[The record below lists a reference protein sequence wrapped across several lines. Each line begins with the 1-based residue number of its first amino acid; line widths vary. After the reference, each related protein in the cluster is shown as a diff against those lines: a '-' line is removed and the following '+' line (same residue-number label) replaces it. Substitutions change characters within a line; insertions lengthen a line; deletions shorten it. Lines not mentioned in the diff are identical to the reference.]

1 MKISERAL
9 GMTTS
14 PIRRLGPYADAAVKR
29 ALGMTTS
36 PIRRLGPYADAA
48 VKAGKKIYRLNIG
61 QPDIA
66 TSPKF
71 MEAIRNFDQK
81 VVAYGNSQGDMNLIK
96 AIQKYYDSW
105 NMHYETKNIY
115 ITNGGSEALELAIFS
130 LCDPGDEILVFEP
143 YYANY
148 TTFAKLA
155 SAKVTAVP
163 TSAEDGYRLPDQAT
177 VEKYI
182 NDKTRAIL
190 LTNPG
195 NPTGVVY
202 NKQEM
207 DMIAAVV
214 KKYNIALIADEVY
227 REFVYD
233 GTYTSFGTYK
243 DLEQNLIM
251 VDSVSKRYSACGARI
266 GCVISKNEELC
277 AQFMKLCQA
286 RLCAPAVEQV
296 GAAALYDTPA
306 SYLEEVNKEY
316 KKRRDTIAAGLAKIP
331 GLVSSQPKGAFY
343 VMVKFPVDDAE
354 KFAIWMLQDFEKDGE
369 TVMIAPGNGF
379 YATPGKG
386 VDEARLAYVLKCEDL
401 ERAMELLAA
410 AVKEYPGRKI

>member
-9 GMTTS
+9 GMTAS
-14 PIRRLGPYADAAVKR
+14 PIRKLVPYADAAK
-29 ALGMTTS
+29 
-36 PIRRLGPYADAA
+36 
-48 VKAGKKIYRLNIG
+48 KKGKKVYHLNIG

-66 TSPKF
+66 TSPNF
-71 MEAIRNFDQK
+71 MEAIRNFDPE
-81 VVAYGNSQGDMNLIK
+81 VVAYGNSQGDMNLIE
-96 AIQKYYDSW
+96 AIQKYYDAW
-105 NMHYETKNIY
+105 DIHYETKNIF
-115 ITNGGSEALELAIFS
+115 ITNGGSEALEMAIFS

-155 SAKVTAVP
+155 SAKVTAAP
-163 TSAEDGYRLPDQAT
+163 TYAEEGYRLPDQAT
-177 VEKYI
+177 IEKYI
-182 NDKTRAIL
+182 NSKTRAIL

-202 NKQEM
+202 TKQEM
-207 DMIAAVV
+207 DMIAAII

-233 GTYTSFGTYK
+233 GTYTSFGTYEE
-243 DLEQNLIM
+243 LEQNLIM

-266 GCVISKNEELC
+266 GCVISKNDELC
-277 AQFMKLCQA
+277 AQFMKMCQA
-286 RLCAPAVEQV
+286 RLCVPMVEQV
-296 GAAALYDTPA
+296 GAAALYETPA

-354 KFAIWMLQDFEKDGE
+354 KFAIWMLQDFDVNGE

-386 VDEARLAYVLKCEDL
+386 VDEARLAYVLNCEDL
-401 ERAMELLAA
+401 EKALALLAE
-410 AVKEYPGRKI
+410 AVKQYPGHI

>member
-9 GMTTS
+9 GMTAS
-14 PIRRLGPYADAAVKR
+14 PIRKLVPYADAAK
-29 ALGMTTS
+29 
-36 PIRRLGPYADAA
+36 
-48 VKAGKKIYRLNIG
+48 KKGKKVYHLNIG

-71 MEAIRNFDQK
+71 MEAIRSFDPK

-96 AIQKYYDSW
+96 AIQKYYDAW
-105 NMHYETKNIY
+105 GIHYETKNIF
-115 ITNGGSEALELAIFS
+115 ITNGGSEALEMAIFS

-148 TTFAKLA
+148 TSFAKLA

-177 VEKYI
+177 IEKYI
-182 NDKTRAIL
+182 NGKTRAIL

-202 NKQEM
+202 TKQEM
-207 DMIAAVV
+207 DMIAAIV
-214 KKYNIALIADEVY
+214 KKYNIARIADEVY

-233 GTYTSFGTYK
+233 GTYTSFGTYEE
-243 DLEQNLIM
+243 LEQNLIM

-266 GCVISKNEELC
+266 GCVITKNNDLC
-277 AQFMKLCQA
+277 AQFMKLCQT
-286 RLCAPAVEQV
+286 RLCVPMVEQV
-296 GAAALYDTPA
+296 GAAALYETPA

-354 KFAIWMLQDFEKDGE
+354 KFAIWLLQDFDVNGE

-386 VDEARLAYVLKCEDL
+386 VDEARLAYVLKSEDL
-401 ERAMELLAA
+401 EKALALLAE
-410 AVKEYPGRKI
+410 AVKQYPGRTI

>member
-1 MKISERAL
+1 MKISE
-9 GMTTS
+9 
-14 PIRRLGPYADAAVKR
+14 R

-105 NMHYETKNIY
+105 KMHYETKNIY

-163 TSAEDGYRLPDQAT
+163 TSAEDGYRLPDQAI

-386 VDEARLAYVLKCEDL
+386 IDEARLAYVLKCEDL
-401 ERAMELLAA
+401 ERSMELLAA
-410 AVKEYPGRKI
+410 ALK

>member
-9 GMTTS
+9 GMTAS
-14 PIRRLGPYADAAVKR
+14 PIRKLVPYADAAK
-29 ALGMTTS
+29 
-36 PIRRLGPYADAA
+36 
-48 VKAGKKIYRLNIG
+48 KKGKKVYHLNIG

-71 MEAIRNFDQK
+71 MEAIRNFDPK

-96 AIQKYYDSW
+96 AIQKYYDAW
-105 NMHYETKNIY
+105 GIHYETKNIF
-115 ITNGGSEALELAIFS
+115 ITNGGSEALEMAIFS

-148 TTFAKLA
+148 TSFAKLA

-177 VEKYI
+177 IEKYI
-182 NDKTRAIL
+182 NGKTRAIL

-202 NKQEM
+202 TRQEM
-207 DMIAAVV
+207 DMIAAIV

-233 GTYTSFGTYK
+233 GTYTSFGTYEE
-243 DLEQNLIM
+243 LEQNLIM

-266 GCVISKNEELC
+266 GCVITKNNDLC
-277 AQFMKLCQA
+277 AQFMKLCQT
-286 RLCAPAVEQV
+286 RLCVPMVEQV
-296 GAAALYDTPA
+296 GAAALYETPA

-354 KFAIWMLQDFEKDGE
+354 KFAIWLLQDFDINGE

-386 VDEARLAYVLKCEDL
+386 VDEARLAYVLKSEDL
-401 ERAMELLAA
+401 EKALALLAE
-410 AVKEYPGRKI
+410 AVKQYPGRTI

>member
-14 PIRRLGPYADAAVKR
+14 PIRRLGPYAE
-29 ALGMTTS
+29 
-36 PIRRLGPYADAA
+36 AA

-105 NMHYETKNIY
+105 NMHYETKNIFV
-115 ITNGGSEALELAIFS
+115 TNGGSEALELAVFS

-163 TSAEDGYRLPDQAT
+163 TSAEDGYRLPDKAT

-182 NDKTRAIL
+182 NEKTRAIL

-207 DMIAAVV
+207 DMIAEIV

-243 DLEQNLIM
+243 DLDQNLIM
-251 VDSVSKRYSACGARI
+251 IDSVSKRYSACGARI
-266 GCVISKNEELC
+266 GCVLSKNDELC

-286 RLCAPAVEQV
+286 RLCAPTVEQI
-296 GAAALYDTPA
+296 GAAALYDTPV

-316 KKRRDTIAAGLAKIP
+316 KKRRDTIAAGLARIP

-354 KFAIWMLQDFEKDGE
+354 KFAIWMLQDFEKNGE

-386 VDEARLAYVLKCEDL
+386 VDEARLAYVLNCEDL
-401 ERAMELLAA
+401 EKAMELLAA
-410 AVKEYPGRKI
+410 AVKEYPGRTI

>member
-9 GMTTS
+9 GMTAS
-14 PIRRLGPYADAAVKR
+14 PIRKLVPYADAAK
-29 ALGMTTS
+29 
-36 PIRRLGPYADAA
+36 
-48 VKAGKKIYRLNIG
+48 KKGKKVYHLNIG

-71 MEAIRNFDQK
+71 MEAIRNFDPK

-96 AIQKYYDSW
+96 AIQKYYDAW
-105 NMHYETKNIY
+105 GIHYETKNIF
-115 ITNGGSEALELAIFS
+115 ITNGGSEALEMAIFS

-148 TTFAKLA
+148 TSFAKLA

-163 TSAEDGYRLPDQAT
+163 TQAEDGYRLPDQAT
-177 VEKYI
+177 IEKYI
-182 NDKTRAIL
+182 NSKTRAIL

-202 NKQEM
+202 TRQEM
-207 DMIAAVV
+207 DMIAAIV

-233 GTYTSFGTYK
+233 GTYTSFGTYEEL
-243 DLEQNLIM
+243 DQNLIM

-266 GCVISKNEELC
+266 GCVITKNNELC
-277 AQFMKLCQA
+277 AQFMKLCQT
-286 RLCAPAVEQV
+286 RLCAPMVEQI
-296 GAAALYDTPA
+296 GATALYETPA

-354 KFAIWMLQDFEKDGE
+354 KFAIWLLQDFDINGE

-386 VDEARLAYVLKCEDL
+386 VNEARLAYVLKSEDL
-401 ERAMELLAA
+401 EKALALLAE
-410 AVKEYPGRKI
+410 AVKQYPGRTI

>member
-1 MKISERAL
+1 MKISNRAL

-14 PIRRLGPYADAAVKR
+14 PIRRLVPYADAAK
-29 ALGMTTS
+29 
-36 PIRRLGPYADAA
+36 
-48 VKAGKKIYRLNIG
+48 KKGKKVYHLNIG

-71 MEAIRNFDQK
+71 MEAICKFDQK

-96 AIQKYYDSW
+96 AIQKYYDAW
-105 NMHYETKNIY
+105 DIHYETKNIF
-115 ITNGGSEALELAIFS
+115 ISNGGSEALEMAIFG

-155 SAKVTAVP
+155 SAKITAVP
-163 TSAEDGYRLPDQAT
+163 TSAEAGYCLPDQAT

-202 NKQEM
+202 SKQEM
-207 DMIAAVV
+207 DMIAEVV
-214 KKYNIALIADEVY
+214 KKYNLALIADEVY

-251 VDSVSKRYSACGARI
+251 IDSVSKRYSACGARI
-266 GCVISKNEELC
+266 GCVITKNDELC

-286 RLCAPAVEQV
+286 RLCVPTVEQI

-354 KFAIWMLQDFEKDGE
+354 KFAIWMLQDFDVNGE

-386 VDEARLAYVLKCEDL
+386 VDEARLAYVLNCEDL
-401 ERAMELLAA
+401 EKAMALLAE
-410 AVKEYPGRKI
+410 AVKQYPGRKI

>member
-9 GMTTS
+9 GMTAS
-14 PIRRLGPYADAAVKR
+14 PIRKLVPYADAAK
-29 ALGMTTS
+29 
-36 PIRRLGPYADAA
+36 
-48 VKAGKKIYRLNIG
+48 KKGKKVYHLNIG

-71 MEAIRNFDQK
+71 MEAIRNIDQK

-96 AIQKYYDSW
+96 AIQKYYDAW
-105 NMHYETKNIY
+105 GIHYETKNIF
-115 ITNGGSEALELAIFS
+115 ITNGGSEALEMAIFS

-148 TTFAKLA
+148 TSFAKLA

-163 TSAEDGYRLPDQAT
+163 TQAEDGYRLPDQAT
-177 VEKYI
+177 IEKYI
-182 NDKTRAIL
+182 NSKTRAIL

-202 NKQEM
+202 TRQEM
-207 DMIAAVV
+207 DMIAAIV

-233 GTYTSFGTYK
+233 GTYTSFGTYEEL
-243 DLEQNLIM
+243 DQNLIM

-266 GCVISKNEELC
+266 GCVITKNNELC
-277 AQFMKLCQA
+277 AQFMKLCQT
-286 RLCAPAVEQV
+286 RLCAPMVEQI
-296 GAAALYDTPA
+296 GAAALYETPA

-354 KFAIWMLQDFEKDGE
+354 KFAIWLLQDFDINGE

-386 VDEARLAYVLKCEDL
+386 VNEARLAYVLKSEDL
-401 ERAMELLAA
+401 GQARALLEEE
-410 AVKEYPGRKI
+410 VTQYPGRTI

>member
-1 MKISERAL
+1 MKISQRAL

-14 PIRRLGPYADAAVKR
+14 PIRRLGPYAE
-29 ALGMTTS
+29 
-36 PIRRLGPYADAA
+36 AA

-71 MEAIRNFDQK
+71 MEAIRDFDQK

-105 NMHYETKNIY
+105 NMHYETKNIFV
-115 ITNGGSEALELAIFS
+115 TNGGSEALELAVFS

-163 TSAEDGYRLPDQAT
+163 TSAEDGYRLPDKAT

-182 NDKTRAIL
+182 NEKTRAIL

-207 DMIAAVV
+207 DMIAEIV

-243 DLEQNLIM
+243 DLDQNLIM
-251 VDSVSKRYSACGARI
+251 IDSVSKRYSACGARI
-266 GCVISKNEELC
+266 GCVLSKNDELC

-286 RLCAPAVEQV
+286 RLCAPTVEQI

-316 KKRRDTIAAGLAKIP
+316 KKRRDTIAAGLARIP

-354 KFAIWMLQDFEKDGE
+354 KFAIWMLQDFEKNGE

-386 VDEARLAYVLKCEDL
+386 VDEARLAYVLNCEDL

-410 AVKEYPGRKI
+410 AVKEYPGRTI

>member
-9 GMTTS
+9 GMTAS
-14 PIRRLGPYADAAVKR
+14 PIRKLVPYADAAK
-29 ALGMTTS
+29 
-36 PIRRLGPYADAA
+36 
-48 VKAGKKIYRLNIG
+48 KKGKKVYHLNIG

-71 MEAIRNFDQK
+71 MEAIRNFDPK

-96 AIQKYYDSW
+96 AIQKYYDAW
-105 NMHYETKNIY
+105 GIHYETKNIF
-115 ITNGGSEALELAIFS
+115 ITNGGSEALEMAIFS

-148 TTFAKLA
+148 TSFAKLA

-177 VEKYI
+177 IEKYI
-182 NDKTRAIL
+182 NGKTRAIL

-202 NKQEM
+202 TKQEM
-207 DMIAAVV
+207 DMIAAIV

-233 GTYTSFGTYK
+233 GTYTSFGTYEE
-243 DLEQNLIM
+243 LEQNLIM
-251 VDSVSKRYSACGARI
+251 VDSVSKRYSACGA
-266 GCVISKNEELC
+266 
-277 AQFMKLCQA
+277 QFMKLCQT
-286 RLCAPAVEQV
+286 RLCVPMVEQV
-296 GAAALYDTPA
+296 GAAALYETPA

-354 KFAIWMLQDFEKDGE
+354 KFAIWLLQDFDVNGE

-386 VDEARLAYVLKCEDL
+386 VDEARLAYVLKSEDL
-401 ERAMELLAA
+401 EKALALLAE
-410 AVKEYPGRKI
+410 AVKQYPGRTI

>member
-1 MKISERAL
+1 MKISE
-9 GMTTS
+9 
-14 PIRRLGPYADAAVKR
+14 R

-163 TSAEDGYRLPDQAT
+163 TSAEDGYRLPDQET

-182 NDKTRAIL
+182 NDRTRAIL

-306 SYLEEVNKEY
+306 SYLDEVNKEY

-386 VDEARLAYVLKCEDL
+386 IDEARLAYVLKCEDL

>member
-9 GMTTS
+9 GMTAS
-14 PIRRLGPYADAAVKR
+14 PIRKLVPYADAAK
-29 ALGMTTS
+29 
-36 PIRRLGPYADAA
+36 
-48 VKAGKKIYRLNIG
+48 KNGKKVYHLNIG

-71 MEAIRNFDQK
+71 MEAIRNFDPK

-96 AIQKYYDSW
+96 AIQKYYDAW
-105 NMHYETKNIY
+105 GIHYETKNIF
-115 ITNGGSEALELAIFS
+115 ITNGGSEALEMAIFS

-148 TTFAKLA
+148 TSFAKLA

-163 TSAEDGYRLPDQAT
+163 TSAEDGYRLPDQET
-177 VEKYI
+177 IEKYI
-182 NDKTRAIL
+182 NGKTRAIL

-202 NKQEM
+202 TRQEM
-207 DMIAAVV
+207 DMIAAIV

-233 GTYTSFGTYK
+233 GTYTSFGTYEE
-243 DLEQNLIM
+243 LEQNLIM

-266 GCVISKNEELC
+266 GCVITKNNDLC
-277 AQFMKLCQA
+277 AQFMKLCQT
-286 RLCAPAVEQV
+286 RLCVPMVEQV
-296 GAAALYDTPA
+296 GTAALYETPA

-354 KFAIWMLQDFEKDGE
+354 KFAIWLLQDFDINGE

-386 VDEARLAYVLKCEDL
+386 VDEARLAYVLKSEDL
-401 ERAMELLAA
+401 EKALALLAE
-410 AVKEYPGRKI
+410 AVKQYPGRTI

>member
-9 GMTTS
+9 GMTAS
-14 PIRRLGPYADAAVKR
+14 PIRKLVPYADAAK
-29 ALGMTTS
+29 
-36 PIRRLGPYADAA
+36 
-48 VKAGKKIYRLNIG
+48 KKGKKVYHLNIG

-71 MEAIRNFDQK
+71 MEAIRNFDPK

-96 AIQKYYDSW
+96 AIQKYYDAW
-105 NMHYETKNIY
+105 GIHYETKNIF
-115 ITNGGSEALELAIFS
+115 ITNGGSEALEMAIFS

-148 TTFAKLA
+148 TSFAKLA

-177 VEKYI
+177 IEKYI
-182 NDKTRAIL
+182 NGKTRAIL

-202 NKQEM
+202 TKQEM
-207 DMIAAVV
+207 DMIAAIV

-233 GTYTSFGTYK
+233 GTYTSFGTYEE
-243 DLEQNLIM
+243 LEQNLIM

-266 GCVISKNEELC
+266 GCVITKNNDLC
-277 AQFMKLCQA
+277 AQFMKLCQT
-286 RLCAPAVEQV
+286 RLCVPMVEQV
-296 GAAALYDTPA
+296 GAAALYETPA

-354 KFAIWMLQDFEKDGE
+354 KFAIWLLQDFDVNGE

-386 VDEARLAYVLKCEDL
+386 VDEARLAYVLKSEDL
-401 ERAMELLAA
+401 EKALALLAE
-410 AVKEYPGRKI
+410 AVKQYPGRTI

>member
-9 GMTTS
+9 GMTAS
-14 PIRRLGPYADAAVKR
+14 PIRKLVPYADAAK
-29 ALGMTTS
+29 
-36 PIRRLGPYADAA
+36 
-48 VKAGKKIYRLNIG
+48 KKGKKVYHLNIG

-71 MEAIRNFDQK
+71 MEAIRNFDPK

-96 AIQKYYDSW
+96 AIQKYYDAW
-105 NMHYETKNIY
+105 GIHYETKNIF
-115 ITNGGSEALELAIFS
+115 ITNGGSEALEMAIFS

-148 TTFAKLA
+148 TSFAKLA

-177 VEKYI
+177 IEKYI
-182 NDKTRAIL
+182 NGKTRAIL

-202 NKQEM
+202 TRQEM
-207 DMIAAVV
+207 DMIAAIV

-233 GTYTSFGTYK
+233 GTYTSFGTYEE
-243 DLEQNLIM
+243 LEQNLIM

-266 GCVISKNEELC
+266 GCVITKNNDLC
-277 AQFMKLCQA
+277 AQFMKLCQT
-286 RLCAPAVEQV
+286 RLCVPMVEQV
-296 GAAALYDTPA
+296 GAAALYETPA

-331 GLVSSQPKGAFY
+331 GLVSSQPKGAVY

-354 KFAIWMLQDFEKDGE
+354 KFAIWLLQDFDVNGE

-386 VDEARLAYVLKCEDL
+386 VDEARLAYVLKSEDL
-401 ERAMELLAA
+401 EKALALLAE
-410 AVKEYPGRKI
+410 AVKQYPGRTI

>member
-9 GMTTS
+9 GMTAS
-14 PIRRLGPYADAAVKR
+14 PIRKLVPYADAAK
-29 ALGMTTS
+29 
-36 PIRRLGPYADAA
+36 
-48 VKAGKKIYRLNIG
+48 KKGKKVYHLNIG

-71 MEAIRNFDQK
+71 MEAIRKIDQK

-105 NMHYETKNIY
+105 DIHYETKNIF
-115 ITNGGSEALELAIFS
+115 ITNGGSEALEMAIFS

-182 NDKTRAIL
+182 NDRTRAIL

-202 NKQEM
+202 TGQEM
-207 DMIAAVV
+207 DMIAAIV

-233 GTYTSFGTYK
+233 GTYTSFGTYE

-266 GCVISKNEELC
+266 GCVITKNNELC

-286 RLCAPAVEQV
+286 RLCAPMVEQI
-296 GAAALYDTPA
+296 GAAALYETPA

-316 KKRRDTIAAGLAKIP
+316 KKRRDTIAAGLARIP

-354 KFAIWMLQDFEKDGE
+354 KFAIWMLQEFDINGE

-386 VDEARLAYVLKCEDL
+386 VNEARLAYVLKSEDL
-401 ERAMELLAA
+401 EKAMALLAE
-410 AVKEYPGRKI
+410 AVKQYPGRTI

>member
-1 MKISERAL
+1 MKISDRAL
-9 GMTTS
+9 GMETS
-14 PIRRLGPYADAAVKR
+14 PIRKLAPYAEAAK
-29 ALGMTTS
+29 
-36 PIRRLGPYADAA
+36 
-48 VKAGKKIYRLNIG
+48 KKGKKVYHLNIG

-71 MEAIRNFDQK
+71 MEAIRSFDPK

-96 AIQKYYDSW
+96 AIQKYYDAW
-105 NMHYETKNIY
+105 GIHYETKNIF
-115 ITNGGSEALELAIFS
+115 ITNGGSEALEMAIFS

-148 TTFAKLA
+148 TSFAKLA

-177 VEKYI
+177 IEKYI
-182 NDKTRAIL
+182 NGKTRAIL

-202 NKQEM
+202 TKQEM
-207 DMIAAVV
+207 DMIAAIV

-233 GTYTSFGTYK
+233 GTYTSFGTYEE
-243 DLEQNLIM
+243 LEQNLIM

-266 GCVISKNEELC
+266 GCVITKNNDLC
-277 AQFMKLCQA
+277 AQFMKLCQT
-286 RLCAPAVEQV
+286 RLCVPMVEQV
-296 GAAALYDTPA
+296 GAAALYETPA

-354 KFAIWMLQDFEKDGE
+354 KFAIWLLQDFDVNGE

-386 VDEARLAYVLKCEDL
+386 VDEARLAYVLKSEDL
-401 ERAMELLAA
+401 EKALALLAE
-410 AVKEYPGRKI
+410 AVKQYPGRTI

>member
-1 MKISERAL
+1 MKISNRAL

-14 PIRRLGPYADAAVKR
+14 PIRRLVPYADAAK
-29 ALGMTTS
+29 
-36 PIRRLGPYADAA
+36 
-48 VKAGKKIYRLNIG
+48 KKGKKVYHLNIG

-71 MEAIRNFDQK
+71 MEAIRKFDQK

-96 AIQKYYDSW
+96 AIQKYYDAW
-105 NMHYETKNIY
+105 DIHYETKNIF
-115 ITNGGSEALELAIFS
+115 ISNGGSEALEMAIFG

-155 SAKVTAVP
+155 SAKITAVP
-163 TSAEDGYRLPDQAT
+163 TSAEAGYCLPDQAT

-202 NKQEM
+202 SKQEM
-207 DMIAAVV
+207 DMIAEVV
-214 KKYNIALIADEVY
+214 KKYNLALIADEVY

-251 VDSVSKRYSACGARI
+251 IDSVSKRYSACGARI
-266 GCVISKNEELC
+266 GCVITKNDELC

-286 RLCAPAVEQV
+286 RLCVPTVEQI

-354 KFAIWMLQDFEKDGE
+354 KFAIWMLQDFDVNGE

-386 VDEARLAYVLKCEDL
+386 VDEARLAYVLNCEDL
-401 ERAMELLAA
+401 EKAMALLAE
-410 AVKEYPGRKI
+410 AVKQYPGRKI

>member
-14 PIRRLGPYADAAVKR
+14 PIRRLGPYAE
-29 ALGMTTS
+29 
-36 PIRRLGPYADAA
+36 AA

-105 NMHYETKNIY
+105 NMHYETKNIF

-182 NDKTRAIL
+182 NGKTRAIL

-207 DMIAAVV
+207 DMIAEVV

-233 GTYTSFGTYK
+233 GTYTSFGTYQ

-266 GCVISKNEELC
+266 GCVMSKNEELC

-286 RLCAPAVEQV
+286 RLCAPTVEQI

-354 KFAIWMLQDFEKDGE
+354 KFAIWMLQDFEKNGE

-386 VDEARLAYVLKCEDL
+386 VDEARLAYVLNCKDL

-410 AVKEYPGRKI
+410 AVQEYPGRKI

>member
-9 GMTTS
+9 GMTAS
-14 PIRRLGPYADAAVKR
+14 PIRKLVPYADAAK
-29 ALGMTTS
+29 
-36 PIRRLGPYADAA
+36 
-48 VKAGKKIYRLNIG
+48 KKGKKVYHLNIG

-71 MEAIRNFDQK
+71 MEAIRSFDPK

-96 AIQKYYDSW
+96 AIQKYYDAW
-105 NMHYETKNIY
+105 GIHYETKNIF
-115 ITNGGSEALELAIFS
+115 ITNGGSEALEMAIFS

-148 TTFAKLA
+148 TSFAKLA

-177 VEKYI
+177 IEKYI
-182 NDKTRAIL
+182 NGKTRAIL

-202 NKQEM
+202 TKQEM
-207 DMIAAVV
+207 DMIAAIV

-233 GTYTSFGTYK
+233 GTYTSFGTYEE
-243 DLEQNLIM
+243 LEQNLIM

-266 GCVISKNEELC
+266 GCVITKNNDLC
-277 AQFMKLCQA
+277 AQFMKLCQT
-286 RLCAPAVEQV
+286 RLCVPMVEQV
-296 GAAALYDTPA
+296 GAAALYETPA

-354 KFAIWMLQDFEKDGE
+354 KFAIWLLQDFDVNGE

-386 VDEARLAYVLKCEDL
+386 VDEARLAYVLKSEDL
-401 ERAMELLAA
+401 EKALALLAE
-410 AVKEYPGRKI
+410 AVKQYPGRTL

>member
-9 GMTTS
+9 GMTAS
-14 PIRRLGPYADAAVKR
+14 PIRKLVPYADAAK
-29 ALGMTTS
+29 
-36 PIRRLGPYADAA
+36 
-48 VKAGKKIYRLNIG
+48 KKGKKVYHLNIG

-71 MEAIRNFDQK
+71 MEAIRSFDPK

-96 AIQKYYDSW
+96 AIQKYYDAW
-105 NMHYETKNIY
+105 GIHYETKNIF
-115 ITNGGSEALELAIFS
+115 ITNGGSEALEMAIFS

-148 TTFAKLA
+148 TSFAKLA

-177 VEKYI
+177 IEKYI
-182 NDKTRAIL
+182 NGKTRAIL

-202 NKQEM
+202 TKQEM
-207 DMIAAVV
+207 DMIAAIV

-233 GTYTSFGTYK
+233 GTYTSFGTYEE
-243 DLEQNLIM
+243 LEQNLIM

-266 GCVISKNEELC
+266 GCVITKNNDLC
-277 AQFMKLCQA
+277 AQFMKLCQT
-286 RLCAPAVEQV
+286 RLCVPMVEQV
-296 GAAALYDTPA
+296 GAAALYETPA

-354 KFAIWMLQDFEKDGE
+354 KFAIWLLQDFDVNGE

-386 VDEARLAYVLKCEDL
+386 VDEARLAYVLKSEDL
-401 ERAMELLAA
+401 EKALALLAA
-410 AVKEYPGRKI
+410 AVKQYPGRTI

>member
-9 GMTTS
+9 AMTAS
-14 PIRRLGPYADAAVKR
+14 PIRKLVPYADAAK
-29 ALGMTTS
+29 
-36 PIRRLGPYADAA
+36 
-48 VKAGKKIYRLNIG
+48 KKGKKVYHLNIG

-71 MEAIRNFDQK
+71 MEAIRKIDQK

-96 AIQKYYDSW
+96 AIQKYDDSW
-105 NMHYETKNIY
+105 DIHYETKNIF
-115 ITNGGSEALELAIFS
+115 ITNGGSEALEMAIFS

-182 NDKTRAIL
+182 NDRTRAIL

-202 NKQEM
+202 TGQEM
-207 DMIAAVV
+207 DMIAAIV

-233 GTYTSFGTYK
+233 GTYTSFGTYE

-266 GCVISKNEELC
+266 GCVITKNNELC

-286 RLCAPAVEQV
+286 RLCAPMVEQI
-296 GAAALYDTPA
+296 GAAALYETPA

-316 KKRRDTIAAGLAKIP
+316 KKRRDTIAAGLARIP
-331 GLVSSQPKGAFY
+331 GLVSSQPRGAFY

-354 KFAIWMLQDFEKDGE
+354 KFAIWMLQEFDINGE

-386 VDEARLAYVLKCEDL
+386 VNEARLAYVLKSEDL
-401 ERAMELLAA
+401 EKALALLAE
-410 AVKEYPGRKI
+410 AVKQYPGRTI

>member
-9 GMTTS
+9 GMTAS
-14 PIRRLGPYADAAVKR
+14 PIRKLVPYADAAK
-29 ALGMTTS
+29 
-36 PIRRLGPYADAA
+36 
-48 VKAGKKIYRLNIG
+48 KKGKKVYHLNIG

-71 MEAIRNFDQK
+71 MEAIRNFDPK

-96 AIQKYYDSW
+96 AIQKYYDAW
-105 NMHYETKNIY
+105 GIHYETKNIF
-115 ITNGGSEALELAIFS
+115 ITNGGSEALEMAIFS

-148 TTFAKLA
+148 TSFAKLA

-177 VEKYI
+177 IEKYI
-182 NDKTRAIL
+182 NGKTRAIL

-202 NKQEM
+202 TRQEM
-207 DMIAAVV
+207 DMIAAIV

-233 GTYTSFGTYK
+233 GTYTSFGTYEE
-243 DLEQNLIM
+243 LEQNLIM

-266 GCVISKNEELC
+266 GCVITKNNDLC
-277 AQFMKLCQA
+277 AQFMKLCQT
-286 RLCAPAVEQV
+286 RLCVPMVEQV
-296 GAAALYDTPA
+296 GAAALYETPA

-354 KFAIWMLQDFEKDGE
+354 KFAIWLLQDFDINGE

-386 VDEARLAYVLKCEDL
+386 VNEARLAYVLKSEDL
-401 ERAMELLAA
+401 EKALALLAE
-410 AVKEYPGRKI
+410 AVKQYPGRTI